1 MTNDSAGKHAPI
13 PLVKRLVAAGMG
25 SRRKAA
31 ALIMS
36 GVVAVNGERALN
48 LNHPVSNA
56 DVVTVKGA
64 RTARAEERRVYLLL
78 NKPKDYLSTVTDSR
92 GRPTILQ
99 LIPPAFRVAGLVPA
113 GRLDAESTGL
123 MLLTNDGPLVDRI
136 THPRYGVVKEYDVL
150 LDKQLSPSDRRRL
163 TDGIEIESGLG
174 HGALRDGEQ
183 AGRPAL
189 RHRTHRGQET
199 RGAADDASARAARTP
214 ADARPYRRLAARHAR
229 ARRSAGDLGTG
240 RAKGS
245 GWLTQDV
252 SSG

>member
-64 RTARAEERRVYLLL
+64 RTAQAEERRVYLLL

-92 GRPTILQ
+92 GRPTILH

-163 TDGIEIESGLG
+163 TDGIEIESGLATALSVTENKRG
-174 HGALRDGEQ
+174 DPRYAIELTEGKKREVRLMMRALGRRVLRLTRVRIGGLLLGTLAPGAVREISERD
-183 AGRPAL
+183 ARK
-189 RHRTHRGQET
+189 
-199 RGAADDASARAARTP
+199 AAD
-214 ADARPYRRLAARHAR
+214 
-229 ARRSAGDLGTG
+229 G
-240 RAKGS
+240 
-245 GWLTQDV
+245 
-252 SSG
+252 